1 MHIFLG
7 PPILGFLLKLGG
19 RLKESRW
26 FAAIKTPAWFNPCHL
41 AAADTVFSREAVKVV
56 RVGWDENGNLEE
68 YVDPKAV
75 RAAETAALL
84 VDDVPGSPVKPLN
97 VGLIWTLT
105 GASALVALLVLAG
118 PPPVVFDQKTKIRLI
133 PPRRCHNRR
142 PVTKA
147 EC

>member
-1 MHIFLG
+1 M
-7 PPILGFLLKLGG
+7 
-19 RLKESRW
+19 
-26 FAAIKTPAWFNPCHL
+26 
-41 AAADTVFSREAVKVV
+41 KVV

-68 YVDPKAV
+68 YVDSKAV

-118 PPPVVFDQKTKIRLI
+118 PPCRL
-133 PPRRCHNRR
+133 
-142 PVTKA
+142 
-147 EC
+147 

>member
-1 MHIFLG
+1 M
-7 PPILGFLLKLGG
+7 
-19 RLKESRW
+19 
-26 FAAIKTPAWFNPCHL
+26 
-41 AAADTVFSREAVKVV
+41 KVV

-68 YVDPKAV
+68 YVDSKAV

-84 VDDVPGSPVKPLN
+84 ADDVPGSPIKPLN
-97 VGLIWTLT
+97 MGLT
-105 GASALVALLVLAG
+105 
-118 PPPVVFDQKTKIRLI
+118 PPVVFDQKTKIRLI